1 MRTGSGKLSDNKFV
15 LIIIAAVV
23 AVLFLLNF
31 VLSIAGTG
39 NSDYLTEDDRLTST
53 ITHSDGSHTAYNG
66 INLPALE
73 SDEILSINVPLDKED
88 YINNASLCF
97 HWENAVCKVYSG
109 NVVIYTYGKTR
120 SDRHRQIGDVLC
132 SVQIPD
138 DAWGSSLTI
147 VFQQKEGSYSI
158 EPQSIRIM
166 PTISALKYPL
176 YGHGLEFFVFT
187 AMGVLGTLGIIV
199 IILMRKHI
207 NALCLFWLPLL
218 CVIAS
223 IWAFGSF
230 RFFYVFVE
238 NTVFCSVIEYI
249 ALLLIPI
256 PMMALIRTLDIS
268 PGINYLSSF
277 AVGVFVIWF
286 LFATLN
292 HTSMEI
298 HYSLFPMPTVVIIAI
313 VLLVLLIMLFA
324 IPRQK
329 RTARSNALMY
339 SIALTFALSLLSVMA
354 TTVSMS
360 ELQLKGQIFK
370 CFSHCFI
377 YTLVFVTILLFSLIY
392 MIQYIREKKAAE
404 KKEQLDEIAYR
415 DALTGLHNRQFCL
428 REFHSIESSRL
439 PDFTVFF
446 YDADGLKKTND
457 IYGHDKGD
465 ELIRTVA
472 SAINAFCEN
481 YDDSFCGR
489 WGGDEFIVCIKGDDV
504 DGEAAIKEFQQELET
519 AAQKK
524 SFPFSVTVSC
534 GFCHSSLSDPFVPG
548 DAIEEADKRMYES
561 KKKRKESQ
569 SAETN

>member
-1 MRTGSGKLSDNKFV
+1 MRPTFKKLSDNKFILIIVAAVAAV
-15 LIIIAAVV
+15 LI
-23 AVLFLLNF
+23 LLNF
-31 VLSIAGTG
+31 VLSIAGVG
-39 NSDYLTEDDRLTST
+39 NSDFLTEDDRLTAT
-53 ITHSDGSHTAYNG
+53 VTHSDGSYTAYNG
-66 INLPALE
+66 LNMPALE
-73 SDEILSINVPLDKED
+73 SGEILSINVPLDETD
-88 YINNASLCF
+88 YSDNASLCF

-109 NVVIYTYGKTR
+109 NVVIYNYGKTR
-120 SDRHRQIGDVLC
+120 SDRHRQIGDIFC

-158 EPQSIRIM
+158 EPGSIRIM
-166 PTISALKYPL
+166 PTISARMYPL
-176 YGHGLEFFVFT
+176 SGHGLEFFLFT
-187 AMGVLGTLGIIV
+187 AIGVLGILGIIV
-199 IILMRKHI
+199 VVLMRKHI

-230 RFFYVFVE
+230 RFFYMFIE

-277 AVGVFVIWF
+277 SVGVFVIWF

-298 HYSLFPMPTVVIIAI
+298 HYSLFPVPTIIMIAVI
-313 VLLVLLIMLFA
+313 LLIHLIMLSN

-339 SIALTFALSLLSVMA
+339 SIAFTFALSLLSVMN
-354 TTVSMS
+354 TTIFKS
-360 ELQLKGQIFK
+360 ELQLKGQLFRY
-370 CFSHCFI
+370 FTNDFF
-377 YTLVFVTILLFSLIY
+377 YTLVFVMILLFSLIY
-392 MIQYIREKKAAE
+392 MIQYIKEKKAAE

-428 REFHSIESSRL
+428 REFHTIESSRL
-439 PDFTVFF
+439 PEFTVFF

-465 ELIRTVA
+465 ELIKTVA
-472 SAINAFCEN
+472 FAIEAFCDD
-481 YDDSFCGR
+481 YDDAFCGR
-489 WGGDEFIVCIKGDDV
+489 WGGDEFIACIKGGDV
-504 DGEAAIKEFQQELET
+504 DGEAAIKDFQHELEI
-519 AAQKK
+519 AALKRSF
-524 SFPFSVTVSC
+524 SFPVTVSC
-534 GFCHSSLSDPFVPG
+534 GFCQSSLSDPFVPG
-548 DAIEEADKRMYES
+548 DAIEEADRRMYEN

-569 SAETN
+569 SAEAN

>member
-147 VFQQKEGSYSI
+147 VLQQKEGSYSI

-207 NALCLFWLPLL
+207 N
-218 CVIAS
+218 
-223 IWAFGSF
+223 
-230 RFFYVFVE
+230 
-238 NTVFCSVIEYI
+238 
-249 ALLLIPI
+249 
-256 PMMALIRTLDIS
+256 
-268 PGINYLSSF
+268 
-277 AVGVFVIWF
+277 
-286 LFATLN
+286 
-292 HTSMEI
+292 
-298 HYSLFPMPTVVIIAI
+298 
-313 VLLVLLIMLFA
+313 
-324 IPRQK
+324 
-329 RTARSNALMY
+329 
-339 SIALTFALSLLSVMA
+339 
-354 TTVSMS
+354 
-360 ELQLKGQIFK
+360 
-370 CFSHCFI
+370 
-377 YTLVFVTILLFSLIY
+377 
-392 MIQYIREKKAAE
+392 
-404 KKEQLDEIAYR
+404 
-415 DALTGLHNRQFCL
+415 
-428 REFHSIESSRL
+428 
-439 PDFTVFF
+439 
-446 YDADGLKKTND
+446 
-457 IYGHDKGD
+457 
-465 ELIRTVA
+465 
-472 SAINAFCEN
+472 
-481 YDDSFCGR
+481 
-489 WGGDEFIVCIKGDDV
+489 
-504 DGEAAIKEFQQELET
+504 
-519 AAQKK
+519 
-524 SFPFSVTVSC
+524 
-534 GFCHSSLSDPFVPG
+534 
-548 DAIEEADKRMYES
+548 
-561 KKKRKESQ
+561 
-569 SAETN
+569 